1 MMSEYRVFNKAILLT
16 VKTKRPEKWLLID
29 RETGEVYQG
38 SPGGWWDKMK
48 PYNKDD
54 VGDDSPKLF

>member
-1 MMSEYRVFNKAILLT
+1 MSKYQVFDKSIQLI

-38 SPGGWWDKMK
+38 NPAGWWDRLEVYK
-48 PYNKDD
+48 KDKND
-54 VGDDSPKLF
+54 